1 MAEDKVTSTPLVI
14 TPPAPPVLTPLKPVV
29 TVQPPVVSQ
38 PAPKPHKKTAKL
50 ADLEAALKR
59 K

>member
-1 MAEDKVTSTPLVI
+1 MAEDTVTTGVAS
-14 TPPAPPVLTPLKPVV
+14 APPVIVPPTAPVVKPVV
-29 TVQPPVVSQ
+29 AVQPPVVSQ
-38 PAPKPHKKTAKL
+38 PKPRKKTAKL

>member
-14 TPPAPPVLTPLKPVV
+14 TPPAPHVLTPLKPAVA
-29 TVQPPVVSQ
+29 VVSQ